1 MKGEY
6 EGIQAQGVVVMTMT
20 WVWTDG
26 VQLMMNNYASFFLK
40 ILLFFFSPSP
50 VVKIVTSPLISW
62 CLEKQETT
70 LMNGD

>member
-40 ILLFFFSPSP
+40 ILLFFF
-50 VVKIVTSPLISW
+50 PL
-62 CLEKQETT
+62 L
-70 LMNGD
+70 LL